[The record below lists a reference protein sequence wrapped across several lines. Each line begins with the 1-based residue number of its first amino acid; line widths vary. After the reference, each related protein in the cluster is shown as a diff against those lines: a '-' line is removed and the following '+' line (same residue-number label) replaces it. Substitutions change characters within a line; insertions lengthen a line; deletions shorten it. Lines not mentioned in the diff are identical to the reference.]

1 MNPYD
6 GKPSRSLED
15 YWEIARRRRW
25 WLILPLFFGWLLV
38 VVAGKFIPPKYR
50 SETVIIVEQQGVSE
64 HYLANVTV
72 DVQEWLQSMTQQI
85 LSRTRLEKIIDRF
98 HLYTQGK
105 GPVDSEAL
113 VERMRQDIK
122 IDLVQAP
129 GRPGE
134 LSAFKIS
141 YSAPNPALAQQVTN
155 ELTSLFIDE
164 NLHNQQRLSENT
176 TEFLGSQLEQAR
188 NSLTQQEERLRDFKA
203 RNLGELPEQ
212 WQSNAQILSGL
223 ETRLQAAEE
232 SLDEA
237 NQQQLYLESLPHYQG
252 WNGTGENPEGG
263 VTATP
268 ASIDE
273 QLERLIAQLAEL
285 STRYTSSHPDV
296 RHIKEK
302 IAATE
307 KLKQQFETQTES
319 HGGDSSTVKSASA
332 NHPPE
337 AQALAHTPLEGQIRA
352 NKLKIAHREQEVKRL
367 EKQIEQYQSHLNL
380 TPLRE
385 QELAGI
391 TRDYNESR
399 SNYESLLAKKT
410 QSEMAVNL
418 QKRQQGELFS
428 IIDPPNL
435 PLRPYWPNRFKL
447 SLLGMILGTLLALG
461 STALLEALD
470 PRINRAEDLR
480 ELVATP
486 VLAGIPLL
494 QTASEQ
500 QKQNWHHRLELVA
513 GAALIAVIPA
523 ITLFT
528 YYRG

>member
-1 MNPYD
+1 VNRYEA
-6 GKPSRSLED
+6 RSARSWED
-15 YWEIARRRRW
+15 YWEITRRRRW
-25 WLILPLFFGWLLV
+25 WLVLPLFFGWLLV
-38 VVAGKFIPPKYR
+38 VVAGHFIPPKYR
-50 SETVIIVEQQGVSE
+50 SETVIIVEQQEVSQ
-64 HYLANVTV
+64 HYLLPNAAF

-98 HLYTQGK
+98 HLYEPGK
-105 GPVDSEAL
+105 GPRDSEAL
-113 VERMRQDIK
+113 VEKMRQDIK

-141 YSAPNPALAQQVTN
+141 YSAANPALAQQVTN

-176 TEFLGSQLEQAR
+176 TEFLGGQLEQAR
-188 NSLTQQEERLRDFKA
+188 NSLAQQEERLRDFKA

-237 NQQQLYLESLPHYQG
+237 GQQQVYLESLPQYQNLSSQG
-252 WNGTGENPEGG
+252 DNAEGS
-263 VTATP
+263 VAATAG
-268 ASIDE
+268 SVDE
-273 QLERLIAQLAEL
+273 QLDRLNTKLAEL
-285 STRYTSSHPDV
+285 STRYTSNHPDV
-296 RHIKEK
+296 RHIKEQ
-302 IAATE
+302 IAAAE
-307 KLKQQFETQTES
+307 RLKQQLEALPGSQ
-319 HGGDSSTVKSASA
+319 STKTTMNSAA
-332 NHPPE
+332 GLG
-337 AQALAHTPLEGQIRA
+337 AFAHTPMEGQIRA
-352 NKLKIAHREQEVKRL
+352 NRLKIAHREQEVKRL
-367 EKQIEQYQSHLNL
+367 EKQIELYQSHLNL

-385 QELAGI
+385 QELAAI

-399 SNYESLLAKKT
+399 STYESLLAKKT
-410 QSEMAVNL
+410 QSEMATNL
-418 QKRQQGELFS
+418 QKSQQEELFS

-435 PLRPYWPNRFKL
+435 PMKPYWPNRFKL
-447 SLLGMILGTLLALG
+447 SVLGMILGMVLGLG
-461 STALLEALD
+461 STTLLEIYD
-470 PRINRAEDLR
+470 PRIYRTEDLR
-480 ELVATP
+480 SFLTAP

-494 QTASEQ
+494 QSANEQ
-500 QKQNWHHRLELVA
+500 RKQTWHRRLELVT
-513 GAALIAVIPA
+513 GTALMTAIPV